1 MVKKPKPTKKAAKAA
16 KPKAPKKPRGAK
28 AAPQASGSVAG
39 DNVVKMDPK
48 MRELARHHRDK
59 YIVAKAALSKA
70 QRGMQALGK
79 TIKAD
84 GLSVKQ
90 IKVMVD
96 LMTPEGEAAFRASIM
111 SDLQAAQWQGSK
123 IGTQL
128 SLFSEPDRTPSADI
142 AYDEGQQ
149 DSMDGKTANPKY
161 APSVPQHAAY
171 MRGYH
176 EETER
181 RVKDGIKSDVKPNPT
196 RAETLAAARAKN
208 AEEPPAAEKL
218 N

>member
-1 MVKKPKPTKKAAKAA
+1 MTKKPKPTKKAAKAA
-16 KPKAPKKPRGAK
+16 KPKKPRGTK
-28 AAPQASGSVAG
+28 AAPQASGSIGG

-96 LMTPEGEAAFRASIM
+96 LMTPEGEAAFRASIV
-111 SDLQAAQWQGSK
+111 SDLQAAQWQGSSV
-123 IGTQL
+123 GTQL
-128 SLFSEPDRTPSADI
+128 SLFMEPDRTPSVDVAF
-142 AYDEGQQ
+142 DEGQQ

-161 APSVPQHAAY
+161 APSVPQHASY
-171 MRGYH
+171 MKGYH
-176 EETER
+176 EDQER
-181 RVKDGIKSDVKPNPT
+181 KIKEGIGSDVKPNPT

-208 AEEPPAAEKL
+208 ADAPPAEKL